1 MVPAIV
7 DKVRSMDHYVR
18 GKTWIAN
25 QLSEELVKERAGNGS
40 SSNFQY
46 SEVEKEFWKLKPEA
60 YVRYRKTLE
69 FGLQGNYKVTHR
81 ENPQHNVARIQYEN
95 IMRKRLAAK
104 PELADLLIPDF
115 PPLCK
120 RLTPGPG
127 YLEALTAPHVNVIPE
142 QITHINTEGIVTAD
156 GVSRP
161 VDSIICATGF
171 ETAPGTGFPIYGRDG
186 VNLRHKYTARPRS
199 YLSVCTDGFPN
210 FFQSLGPNSFQGS
223 GSLLMPMEQV
233 HRYMGQILRRLACGN
248 VRTVEPK
255 RRAVNLFTD
264 YCDQYFHRTV
274 YTTDCVSWYKATPP
288 GASPE
293 EAKRA
298 RVTALWPGSSVHCMK
313 ALEFVRWED
322 YEIDSLDGNE
332 FGWFGNG
339 YTVGDQNPDPA
350 NSEPLTW
357 YLNNTGFLHE
367 SLDAGPEKEMLK
379 SDGDSGVWE

>member
-81 ENPQHNVARIQYEN
+81 ENPQHNVARTQYEN
-95 IMRKRLAAK
+95 VMRKRLAAK

-127 YLEALTAPHVNVIPE
+127 YLEALTAPHVNVISE

-274 YTTDCVSWYKATPP
+274 ISTSTGPYTRPT
-288 GASPE
+288 ASAGTRQLPQ
-293 EAKRA
+293 APRRRRRRGRGSQHCGPA
-298 RVTALWPGSSVHCMK
+298 AASTA
-313 ALEFVRWED
+313 
-322 YEIDSLDGNE
+322 
-332 FGWFGNG
+332 
-339 YTVGDQNPDPA
+339 
-350 NSEPLTW
+350 
-357 YLNNTGFLHE
+357 
-367 SLDAGPEKEMLK
+367 
-379 SDGDSGVWE
+379 